1 MLDREKLAALERA
14 VDELWTRIAKVYGVD
29 ADSAE
34 NVLDEQI
41 NLMENGYDAMAD
53 DLNKYVDEYDSMKR
67 LYAEMRGIAA

>member
-1 MLDREKLAALERA
+1 MLDREKLAALERT
-14 VDELWTRIAKVYGVD
+14 VDELWTWIAKVYGVD